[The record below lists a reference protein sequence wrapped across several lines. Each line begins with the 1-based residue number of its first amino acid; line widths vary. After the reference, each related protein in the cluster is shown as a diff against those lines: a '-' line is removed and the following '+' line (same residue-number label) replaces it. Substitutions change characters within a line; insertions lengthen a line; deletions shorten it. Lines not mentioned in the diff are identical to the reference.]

1 MFQVKVVQSKL
12 IEYEYFAVKRLVQG
26 FLNNI
31 TTVKSIKLWL
41 NLLNPW
47 VIPLKPTQTM
57 ANYCFPIKVVM

>member
-31 TTVKSIKLWL
+31 TTVKLDL
-41 NLLNPW
+41 VNLA
-47 VIPLKPTQTM
+47 M
-57 ANYCFPIKVVM
+57 AKFTKSMGNTTKTNSNYG